1 MATTEHE
8 PRKIIGTV
16 SAAEFIVAVCAS
28 VGFLVNI
35 ARLDIDWEAVGG
47 LALGG
52 VLMAP
57 IAAKLVSIVPRR
69 PLGIAVAIAIIV
81 INAVRLITA

>member
-16 SAAEFIVAVCAS
+16 SASEFIVAVCAS
-28 VGFLVNI
+28 IGFLVNLSRI
-35 ARLDIDWEAVGG
+35 DIDWHAVGG

-52 VLMAP
+52 MLMAP
-57 IAAKLVSIVPRR
+57 FAAKIVSIIPRR
-69 PLGIAVAIAIIV
+69 PLGIAVAIAIIL
-81 INAVRLITA
+81 INGFRLITG